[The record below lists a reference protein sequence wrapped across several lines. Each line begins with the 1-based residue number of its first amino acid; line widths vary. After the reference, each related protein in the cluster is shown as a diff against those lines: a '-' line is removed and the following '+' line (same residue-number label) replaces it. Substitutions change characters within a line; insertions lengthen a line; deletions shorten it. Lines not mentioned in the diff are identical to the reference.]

1 MTFTSVAVGPTVT
14 GFADGWSPERAAGYF
29 ARWEAEA
36 YLSAGQAIMTPDQ
49 VAEEVLHIV
58 RSPAGLDDVVVRA
71 R

>member
-1 MTFTSVAVGPTVT
+1 MLEIVVGSLR
-14 GFADGWSPERAAGYF
+14 FR

-36 YLSAGQAIMTPDQ
+36 YLCAGQSVMTPDQ
-49 VAEEVLHIV
+49 VATEVLHIV